1 MVSSKFARSKHA
13 FRVPDVCKSKKQAKA
28 AQYPPDTVNFWYDV
42 DVTYLSEHYVFSGTN
57 TLNIE
62 DSAFGY
68 FWRWFDTPSPPEDG
82 AWSFFQ
88 HNFLNGD
95 WWASLTYYV
104 GGSAKLVGNAS
115 GIIDLEPPVIHTGRF
130 QLDFGSIW
138 QGKRDGQVDS

>member
-13 FRVPDVCKSKKQAKA
+13 FRVPDVCKSKKQAAK
-28 AQYPPDTVNFWYDV
+28 AQYPPNTVNFWYDV
-42 DVTYLSEHYVFSGTN
+42 DVTFPPDHYVFSGTN
-57 TLNIE
+57 TLSIE

-95 WWASLTYYV
+95 WSASLAYYV
-104 GGSAKLVGNAS
+104 GGSEKLIGNAS
-115 GIIDLEPPVIHTGRF
+115 GIIDLEPPVIDTGPF
-130 QLDFGSIW
+130 QLDFGSFW
-138 QGKRDGQVDS
+138 LGKRDARVQS